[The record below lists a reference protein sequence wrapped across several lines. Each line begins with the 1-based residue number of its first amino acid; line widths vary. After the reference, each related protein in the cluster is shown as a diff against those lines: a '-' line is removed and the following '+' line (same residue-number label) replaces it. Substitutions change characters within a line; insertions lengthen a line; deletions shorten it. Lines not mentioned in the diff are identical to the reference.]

1 MVDRSLYVEHANSR
15 MSEIHVAILIRK
27 KIRRSVVTPQSRL
40 SCEGTQKKS
49 VSSTYISLV
58 RDRSFDE
65 IALRGDFEGD
75 SSILRSAR
83 ADVTWRQ
90 SDLLSVR

>member
-40 SCEGTQKKS
+40 SCEGTQKKA
-49 VSSTYISLV
+49 
-58 RDRSFDE
+58 FPPH
-65 IALRGDFEGD
+65 
-75 SSILRSAR
+75 ILA
-83 ADVTWRQ
+83 
-90 SDLLSVR
+90 